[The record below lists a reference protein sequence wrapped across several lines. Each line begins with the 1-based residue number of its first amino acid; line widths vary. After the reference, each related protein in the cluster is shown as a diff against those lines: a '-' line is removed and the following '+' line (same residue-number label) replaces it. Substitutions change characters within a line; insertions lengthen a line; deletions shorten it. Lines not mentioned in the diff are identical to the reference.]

1 MAATPQK
8 RNKSWPLESP
18 KTKIAPPPA
27 LPREEWDFESVEEID
42 LPACYLWEYWR
53 EKCNRDS
60 SIADALN
67 GLRGEVRA
75 DDDAIRRHDQSE
87 LALQR
92 LMLAKSQDL
101 PEAYAESL
109 KVYGKFNLYEW
120 SSVNPLS
127 TEMDGLANISEEYF
141 PRRAFQSLEP
151 LLKEIIRGKT
161 APKNRQGQLP
171 PFEEISSHPTGG
183 PTQRLQEVEA
193 VSFQIN
199 WNYTD
204 ELIQEAFHEW
214 IRLSRAGRT
223 ASITRGLGPGKSIT
237 KTLLKDLK
245 ALGALRLLT
254 HYGTSS
260 SASRA
265 LEKANRSVLADK
277 SEWSKAKK
285 HAESLLQGF
294 MILSD

>member
-8 RNKSWPLESP
+8 RKKSGTS
-18 KTKIAPPPA
+18 KTTKTEIAPPPA
-27 LPREEWDFESVEEID
+27 LPPAEWDFESVEEID

-53 EKCNRDS
+53 EKCKRDS
-60 SIADALN
+60 SIAAALID
-67 GLRGEVRA
+67 LRKEARA
-75 DDDAIRRHDQSE
+75 DDGVIRRHDQSE

-92 LMLAKSQDL
+92 LILAKSQNL
-101 PEAYAESL
+101 AESL
-109 KVYGKFNLYEW
+109 KVYGKFNLYQW
-120 SSVNPLS
+120 SSANPLS

-141 PRRAFQSLEP
+141 PQRAFQSLEP

-161 APKNRQGQLP
+161 TPKNRQGQLP
-171 PFEEISSHPTGG
+171 PLEEISPPLTDG
-183 PTQRLQEVEA
+183 PTQRLLELEA

-214 IRLSRAGRT
+214 TRLSRAGRT

-254 HYGTSS
+254 HYDSS
-260 SASRA
+260 TKALTAVKKASRA
-265 LEKANRSVLADK
+265 MFSGRA
-277 SEWSKAKK
+277 EWC
-285 HAESLLQGF
+285 ERWPG
-294 MILSD
+294 

>member
-1 MAATPQK
+1 MAS
-8 RNKSWPLESP
+8 KSSSRKKTSNSSIPPTKPL
-18 KTKIAPPPA
+18 
-27 LPREEWDFESVEEID
+27 LPCEEWNFESVKEID
-42 LPACYLWEYWR
+42 LPACHLWEYWR
-53 EKCNRDS
+53 EKCHRDPLV
-60 SIADALN
+60 ADALN
-67 GLRGEVRA
+67 SLRQEVSA
-75 DDDAIRRHDQSE
+75 NHDLIHQHDQRE
-87 LALQR
+87 LALLR
-92 LMLAKSQDL
+92 VILEKSPDL
-101 PEAYAESL
+101 PSEYAESL
-109 KVYGKFNLYEW
+109 KVYGKFNLYLW

-151 LLKEIIRGKT
+151 LFKEIIRGKT

-171 PFEEISSHPTGG
+171 PLEEFSSQPTGG
-183 PTQRLQEVEA
+183 PTRRLQEVEA

-223 ASITRGLGPGKSIT
+223 PSITRGLGPGKSIT

-265 LEKANRSVLADK
+265 LEKANRSVFADK

-285 HAESLLQGF
+285 HAESLLQEF